1 MFIILFNF
9 KYDLDGNVIE
19 IENSLTNETTSYDV
33 DEQAVLKSVTKGD
46 LVVSYITD
54 PVGRRIGKKINSV
67 LKEGFVYKDQLN
79 PIAKLDSLGNVVQT
93 YIYLEK
99 FHVPSFMEFDGKVYR
114 LITDHLGSVVAV
126 MDVETGVLI
135 QEVSYDA
142 FGKIVSDTNPGF
154 QPFGFAGGLY
164 DNDTKLLRFGA
175 RDYNPEIGRWI
186 QKDPIGFG
194 DTNFYRYVGNDPVNY
209 IDPKGTDRVEVLTK
223 GGVHVGLL
231 IFDPQMPGNNVF
243 IDYGPDGARAT
254 ATDVFLNRSVPAVVD
269 FNYGVSRNVGVR
281 VPGTH
286 IRQSREDDYRDIMNA
301 KKLQQ
306 QAIDGT
312 IQYQMLDFNTNDSS
326 FNCRGFVDRTL

>member
-1 MFIILFNF
+1 
-9 KYDLDGNVIE
+9 
-19 IENSLTNETTSYDV
+19 
-33 DEQAVLKSVTKGD
+33 VLKSVTKGD
-46 LVVSYITD
+46 VVVSYITD

-142 FGKIVSDTNPGF
+142 FGNIVSDTNPGF

-175 RDYNPEIGRWI
+175 RDYNPVAGRWM
-186 QKDPIGFG
+186 QKDLIGFAGG
-194 DTNFYRYVGNDPVNY
+194 DTNLYRYVGNDPVNFV
-209 IDPKGTDRVEVLTK
+209 DPMGTYRFSPGGYGAPVESLSSDYFGNKGKGVRKYVRDVNRMVKDRVGSGSAYDPIRHCTGSCAAATFYGKTAANL
-223 GGVHVGLL
+223 GGLAREFTSRPPFLVNSPSGALGDIL
-231 IFDPQMPGNNVF
+231 NNYTGANQS
-243 IDYGPDGARAT
+243 DYVNRNSD
-254 ATDVFLNRSVPAVVD
+254 RSVESQCLD
-269 FNYGVSRNVGVR
+269 SCCQEYG
-281 VPGTH
+281 
-286 IRQSREDDYRDIMNA
+286 
-301 KKLQQ
+301 
-306 QAIDGT
+306 
-312 IQYQMLDFNTNDSS
+312 
-326 FNCRGFVDRTL
+326 RGNL